1 MPADVV
7 QSAKA
12 TARGKWNE
20 TTASKVFDNAEEIF
34 LESLPGPRH
43 VEDND
48 LVHGPRIDKIER
60 VAVIGAEQ
68 LSSEQYA
75 VVKRK
80 NCNHALSEHG
90 SPLRR
95 KFLSTAA
102 LVPFAGTFLQSCG
115 NSIMRSK
122 YKFAIATYSYWHFR
136 EPKVTVQEVI
146 DHAANLGA
154 HGVDV
159 LHVQM
164 DNETP
169 EYLKSLRQ
177 RAENNGVELICLS
190 IHQDFVDPDKAVRDQ
205 NIEHTLRC
213 IDIAHEL
220 GISYIRLNSGRWNTI
235 KSFDELMANRGIEP
249 ILPGFTEDDGF
260 NWCIESITE
269 CLPAAEKAGVVLAL
283 ENHWGL
289 TRTPEGLLRIVN
301 AIGSPWLGV
310 LMDTGNFLEDPYDK
324 LEQIAAQAVFVQ
336 AKTYYGGGEWY
347 TLDLDYPRIAKILK
361 KANYQGY
368 ISLEFEGKE
377 DANTGVPKSLE
388 LLRQAFS

>member
-1 MPADVV
+1 MD
-7 QSAKA
+7 
-12 TARGKWNE
+12 
-20 TTASKVFDNAEEIF
+20 
-34 LESLPGPRH
+34 
-43 VEDND
+43 
-48 LVHGPRIDKIER
+48 
-60 VAVIGAEQ
+60 
-68 LSSEQYA
+68 
-75 VVKRK
+75 
-80 NCNHALSEHG
+80 
-90 SPLRR
+90 RR

-102 LVPFAGTFLQSCG
+102 LLPFAGSLLKSCG
-115 NSIMRSK
+115 NSIMRHK

-136 EPKVTVQEVI
+136 EPKVTVKEVI
-146 DHAANLGA
+146 NHAANLGA
-154 HGVDV
+154 DGVDV

-169 EYLKSLRQ
+169 EYLTSLRRQ
-177 RAENNGVELICLS
+177 AEDNGIELICLS
-190 IHQDFVDPDKAVRDQ
+190 IHQDFVDPDKAGRDK
-205 NIEHTLRC
+205 NIEHTRHC
-213 IDIAHEL
+213 IDIAHDL

-249 ILPGFTEDDGF
+249 VIPNFTEDDGF
-260 NWCIESITE
+260 NWCIESIME
-269 CLPAAEKAGVVLAL
+269 CLPAAEKADVVLAL

-301 AIGSPWLGV
+301 TIDSPWLGV
-310 LMDTGNFLEDPYDK
+310 LMDTGNFLEDPYNI
-324 LEQIAAQAVFVQ
+324 LEQIARQTVFVQ

-377 DANTGVPKSLE
+377 DANTGVHKSLE